1 MINKTKAIAL
11 RGKIVIAFVKT
22 LIGINIMTQQTLEAQ
37 LASSNFDALAFENQR
52 QSVFDDSQNPYY
64 EILPYFNQNEGIQYF
79 DITANNS
86 LIGSYHRNPWLET
99 WVGISGE
106 DGYEV
111 EFDSDTE
118 AIAYIKRL
126 YLAAC

>member
-1 MINKTKAIAL
+1 
-11 RGKIVIAFVKT
+11 
-22 LIGINIMTQQTLEAQ
+22 MTQQTLEAQ

-64 EILPYFNQNEGIQYF
+64 EILTYFNHNEGIQYF
-79 DITANNS
+79 DITANNH

-118 AIAYIKRL
+118 AISYIKRL
-126 YLAAC
+126 YLASC

>member
-1 MINKTKAIAL
+1 
-11 RGKIVIAFVKT
+11 
-22 LIGINIMTQQTLEAQ
+22 MTQQTLEAQ

-79 DITANNS
+79 DITADNH

-99 WVGISGE
+99 WVGISRE

-118 AIAYIKRL
+118 AISYIKRL
-126 YLAAC
+126 YLASC

>member
-1 MINKTKAIAL
+1 
-11 RGKIVIAFVKT
+11 
-22 LIGINIMTQQTLEAQ
+22 MTQQTLEAQ
-37 LASSNFDALAFENQR
+37 VASSNFDALAFEHQR
-52 QSVFDDSQNPYY
+52 QKVYDDSQNPYY

-99 WVGISGE
+99 WVGISRE

-118 AIAYIKRL
+118 AISYIKRL
-126 YLAAC
+126 YLASC